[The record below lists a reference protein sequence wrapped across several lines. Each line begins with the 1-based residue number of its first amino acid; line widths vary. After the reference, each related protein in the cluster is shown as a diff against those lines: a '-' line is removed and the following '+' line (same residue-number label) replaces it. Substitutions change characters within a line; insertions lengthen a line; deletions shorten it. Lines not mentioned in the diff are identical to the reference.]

1 MTANPAAGSI
11 RIVYLGD
18 TSASARSVLRNLNFL
33 PEVDQVLE
41 FRHPEAVRQALANES
56 ADILLIDVGITQAS
70 RERYEPERIMS
81 LLADNP
87 VIALTSIE
95 REQRGIQAVLHGAQQ
110 YLCIERI
117 TDDTMRAALN
127 RCRERFAFVD
137 TLTGRNEI
145 FSAVI
150 DSLSDGT
157 VVVNDRG
164 RVISINPAG
173 RRILGLARDAV
184 PEGDWSAAFCTWSA
198 DGLVQHTGDDAPV
211 ARACRGEGFA
221 DEELMHRSADQPDMI
236 LNLSGQP
243 IRNASQQQVGAILT
257 FRDITETWRQ
267 RQELSRMSLFDNVTG
282 IANRRLFND
291 HLRQAIG
298 RAERS
303 QRTLGLLF
311 VDLDRFKEV
320 NDSLGHDIGDR
331 LLRQVAERLASLLRS
346 GDFVARW
353 GGDEFVVCVE
363 NLASPRDA
371 AGVAAKIVRGL
382 AEKFRCS
389 QHEMYV
395 SASIGIALYPEAGHS
410 PDTLLRSADSA
421 MYQAKRSGGARF
433 CFHTN
438 ATARFS
444 DDNSE
449 LEIGI
454 RHALLRRELTLHY
467 QPRVDLN
474 SGRLL
479 GLEALL
485 RWQHPRYGL
494 LQPARFLSLL
504 ESSGLIH
511 SVGEWV
517 IRTVC
522 AQLGAWQRKFD
533 LPDLSVSINLS
544 PLQLTA
550 GRLVDTVRQAIHDNN
565 LDPGCLEF
573 ELGDGAV
580 SLKRQREIETLKSLR
595 ALGVSLSLDHFG
607 THDIS
612 FSSIDNDMV
621 STFVLHQSLIQ
632 DLADNEAH
640 QRIVKAA
647 IAMARGLDIDIAAE
661 GVETL
666 DQLDFLRASDCGSVQ
681 GHFISRPM
689 EPEKVGKLLHTES
702 LGDVRLVE
710 PVAD

>member
-1 MTANPAAGSI
+1 MSSLLVTVI
-11 RIVYLGD
+11 
-18 TSASARSVLRNLNFL
+18 
-33 PEVDQVLE
+33 DQVLE

-56 ADILLIDVGITQAS
+56 ADILLIDVGITEES
-70 RERYEPERIMS
+70 RERYEPERITA

-87 VIALTSIE
+87 VIALTSID

-117 TDDTMRAALN
+117 TDDTMRAALT

-157 VVVNDRG
+157 VVVNDKG
-164 RVISINPAG
+164 HIISINPAG
-173 RRILGLARDAV
+173 RRILGLARDEM
-184 PEGDWSAAFCTWSA
+184 PGSEWSTAFCGWSA
-198 DGLVQHTGDDAPV
+198 DGLVQHAEADSPV

-221 DEELMHRSADQPDMI
+221 DEELMHRAPDQPDMI
-236 LNLSGQP
+236 LNVSAQP
-243 IRNASQQQVGAILT
+243 IRNASRRLVGAIMT
-257 FRDITETWRQ
+257 FRDITDTWRQ
-267 RQELSRMSLFDNVTG
+267 RQELSRMSLFDSVTG

-311 VDLDRFKEV
+311 IDLDRFKEV

-371 AGVAAKIVRGL
+371 AGVAAKIVRGI
-382 AEKFRCS
+382 AEKFRCD

-395 SASIGIALYPEAGHS
+395 SPSIGIALFPEAGHTA
-410 PDTLLRSADSA
+410 DTLLRSADSA
-421 MYQAKRSGGARF
+421 MYQAKRAGGARF
-433 CFHTN
+433 CFHTDSR
-438 ATARFS
+438 TRLHS
-444 DDNSE
+444 DSSE

-494 LQPARFLSLL
+494 LQPARFLFTSDRDHW
-504 ESSGLIH
+504 EKTSS
-511 SVGEWV
+511 
-517 IRTVC
+517 R
-522 AQLGAWQRKFD
+522 
-533 LPDLSVSINLS
+533 LPQHRD
-544 PLQLTA
+544 P
-550 GRLVDTVRQAIHDNN
+550 GRL
-565 LDPGCLEF
+565 
-573 ELGDGAV
+573 
-580 SLKRQREIETLKSLR
+580 K
-595 ALGVSLSLDHFG
+595 
-607 THDIS
+607 
-612 FSSIDNDMV
+612 
-621 STFVLHQSLIQ
+621 
-632 DLADNEAH
+632 
-640 QRIVKAA
+640 
-647 IAMARGLDIDIAAE
+647 
-661 GVETL
+661 
-666 DQLDFLRASDCGSVQ
+666 
-681 GHFISRPM
+681 
-689 EPEKVGKLLHTES
+689 
-702 LGDVRLVE
+702 
-710 PVAD
+710 